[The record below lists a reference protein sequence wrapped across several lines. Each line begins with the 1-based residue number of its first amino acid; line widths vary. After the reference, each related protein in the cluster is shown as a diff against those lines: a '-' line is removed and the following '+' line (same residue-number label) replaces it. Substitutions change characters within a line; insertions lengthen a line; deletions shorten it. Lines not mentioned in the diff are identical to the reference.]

1 MGVKKQLIPLIERED
16 KICELAIEQLNNRC
30 KLFEKKYE
38 LSSQDFYGRFQEGSI
53 GDEQDFFEW
62 KALLDGI
69 RNWTQAKEGLK
80 ELNSD

>member
-1 MGVKKQLIPLIERED
+1 MGVKKQIIPLIKKENR
-16 KICELAIEQLNNRC
+16 ICELAIEQLNNRC
-30 KLFEKKYE
+30 KLFEEKHE

-69 RNWTQAKEGLK
+69 TNWTQAKEGLK